1 MMYMENFDFSLLT
14 FNNNLLRAKR
24 LQAYFSN
31 FSLFFLT
38 TSRIKMLV
46 LEIEDIKTL
55 ILKIGYKE
63 FYLELIKTMEEDYSN
78 WESFDKSPRVATHV
92 DGGVIELM
100 PISNDKLYSFKYVN
114 GHPKNPNQSK
124 MTVMATGQLSLTST
138 GEPLMFSEMTLLT
151 AFRTAANSAL
161 AAKYLAKKD
170 SSVLAL
176 IGTGAQSEFQYLAF
190 SYIFDLQE
198 VRYYDTDP
206 KAMQK
211 FAKNMQ
217 RYNIKL
223 TPCKDSVEAVQGAD
237 IITTCTADKR
247 YQTVLTKD
255 MLKKD
260 VYINGIG
267 GDCPGKTEI
276 AKEIVENSV
285 VVVEFLEQARIEG
298 EIQQMPKDF
307 TCIEIYEV
315 IRGEKQLNV
324 TTHGTILFDSIG
336 FALEDYSVLRLIY
349 DLAKK
354 NNIGKEMNLIP
365 ELDDVK
371 NLFSLL

>member
-1 MMYMENFDFSLLT
+1 
-14 FNNNLLRAKR
+14 
-24 LQAYFSN
+24 
-31 FSLFFLT
+31 
-38 TSRIKMLV
+38 MLV

-55 ILKIGYKE
+55 ISKIGYKE

-78 WESFDKSPRVATHV
+78 WEEFDKTPRIANHV

-100 PISNDKLYSFKYVN
+100 PVSNDKLYSFKYVN
-114 GHPKNPNQSK
+114 GHPKNPEQNK
-124 MTVMATGQLSLTST
+124 MTVMATGQLSVTAT
-138 GEPLMFSEMTLLT
+138 GEPLMFTEMTLLT
-151 AFRTAANSAL
+151 AFRTAANSAM

-170 SSVLAL
+170 SSVLTL

-190 SYIFDLQE
+190 SYIFDLKE
-198 VRYYDTDP
+198 IRYYDTDP
-206 KAMQK
+206 KAMEK
-211 FAKNMQ
+211 FAKNMSQ
-217 RYNIKL
+217 YDVKI
-223 TPCKDSVEAVQGAD
+223 TACKDSYDAADGAD

-260 VYINGIG
+260 VFINGIG

-276 AKEIVENSV
+276 AKDIVESST

-298 EIQQMPKDF
+298 DIQQMPKDF
-307 TCIEIYEV
+307 TCTEIYEV
-315 IRGEKQLNV
+315 IRGEKKLNV
-324 TTHGTILFDSIG
+324 ATHGTILFDSIG

-354 NNIGKEMNLIP
+354 NNVGKEMNLIP